1 MADEKKQLRCRN
13 CDWTGTEDQLGRQL
27 GEIHHLIEKIEPGEI
42 VPYGE
47 CPECTCLC
55 FAVSDLFPEYA
66 QDNQLLKTL
75 QDIVGNGDLD
85 DKGQCRYCGR
95 QYTGDDAA
103 TGRCGF
109 EECLST
115 LIRDV
120 ITKLPVEKPK
130 VKLIVAMHGGTIQS
144 VMQDTDAV
152 DITDVVFTE
161 TSQALDDEDDRD
173 EEGELRFA
181 VGSGPL
187 QGEGIYTHFGPVDI
201 AGPETFD
208 PVMTAAV
215 DRIEWHKTKE
225 KN

>member
-1 MADEKKQLRCRN
+1 MAEEKKQLRCRN
-13 CDWTGTEDQLGRQL
+13 CDWTGTEDQLGRRL

-55 FAVSDLFPEYA
+55 FAVSDLFP
-66 QDNQLLKTL
+66 
-75 QDIVGNGDLD
+75 
-85 DKGQCRYCGR
+85 
-95 QYTGDDAA
+95 
-103 TGRCGF
+103 
-109 EECLST
+109 
-115 LIRDV
+115 
-120 ITKLPVEKPK
+120 EKPK

-181 VGSGPL
+181 VASGPL
-187 QGEGIYTHFGPVDI
+187 QGEGIYTHFGPVDF